1 MRFDLVI
8 VGGGLA
14 GLSLAAALRATPL
27 SIAIVEERPAPAAPR
42 ASDWDARIYAI
53 SPANQR
59 FFDAIGIWPRLDHGR
74 LAPVQTMEIF
84 GDAGGRL
91 DFSAYDSGV
100 AELAWIIESS
110 LLGAELW
117 ETAKRQGNVTLLCP
131 AAPRSLDIGAD
142 EARLGLADGR
152 MLSAGLVVGADGADS
167 WTRQA
172 AGIAVSFA
180 PYGEMGTVANFACE
194 LPHRDCALQW
204 FRDDGVLAWLPLPGN
219 RLSMVWSTP
228 DAHAQELLALAPRDL
243 CDRVATAG
251 NFRFGEFSLLT
262 PPAAFPLRLMRAPR
276 CVGPRLALIG
286 DAAHTLHP
294 LSGHGINLGLQDSRV
309 LAEVLKQRPA
319 HVDCGDERLLRRYER
334 SRREEVLVL
343 QSVTHALQRLF
354 RPRQAALSWLRN
366 SGLNLTNALPV
377 VRDALVRYA
386 LG

>member
-1 MRFDLVI
+1 MQFDLVI

-14 GLSLAAALRATPL
+14 GLSLAVALRATPL
-27 SIAIVEERPAPAAPR
+27 SIAVVEERPAPVVPR
-42 ASDWDARIYAI
+42 PPDWDTRVYAI

-59 FFDAIGIWPRLDHGR
+59 FLDRIGAWQRLDHAR
-74 LAPVQTMEIF
+74 LAPVRTMEIF

-91 DFSAYDSGV
+91 EFSAYDSG
-100 AELAWIIESS
+100 ASELAWIIESS
-110 LLGAELW
+110 LLASELW

-131 AAPRSLDIGAD
+131 AAPCSLDIGGEDAQ
-142 EARLGLADGR
+142 LTLSDGR
-152 MLSAGLVVGADGADS
+152 IVRTALVVGADGAES

-172 AGIAVSFA
+172 AGIELSFA

-194 LPHRDCALQW
+194 LPHRDSARQW
-204 FRDDGVLAWLPLPGN
+204 FREDGVLAWLPLPGN

-228 DAHAQELLALAPRDL
+228 DAHAQELLSLTPRDL
-243 CDRVATAG
+243 CERVAAAG
-251 NFRFGEFSLLT
+251 SWRLGEFSLLT
-262 PPAAFPLRLMRAPR
+262 PPAAIPLRLMRAPR

-294 LSGHGINLGLQDSRV
+294 LSGHGINLGLQDSRA
-309 LAEVLKQRPA
+309 LAEVLQLRPA

-334 SRREEVLVL
+334 SRREEVIVL

-354 RPRQAALSWLRN
+354 QPRHAALSWLRN

-377 VRDALVRYA
+377 VRGALVRYA